1 MILDTSAII
10 AILVREPE
18 WDRLL
23 AALENSVSIACGA
36 PTLAETGIVLGNRY
50 GFESAK
56 LHRFVQEF
64 GVQTVPFGGEH
75 WTQAVRAYERYG
87 KGRHKANLNF
97 GDCLSYSVAK
107 LSRLPLLFV
116 GNDFAETDLE
126 LVSY

>member
-10 AILVREPE
+10 AILIREPE

-23 AALENSVSIACGA
+23 AALEGANSIACGA
-36 PTLAETGIVLGNRY
+36 PTLAEAGIVLGNRF

-75 WTQAVRAYERYG
+75 WAQAVRAYRRYG

-97 GDCLSYSVAK
+97 GDCLAYSVAK

-126 LVSY
+126 TVGY

>member
-1 MILDTSAII
+1 VVAGS
-10 AILVREPE
+10 RS
-18 WDRLL
+18 R
-23 AALENSVSIACGA
+23 
-36 PTLAETGIVLGNRY
+36 RK

-75 WTQAVRAYERYG
+75 WAQAVRAYRRYG
-87 KGRHKANLNF
+87 KGRHKASLDF
-97 GDCLSYSVAK
+97 GDCLAYSVAK

-126 LVSY
+126 TVGY

>member
-1 MILDTSAII
+1 MILDSSAII

-23 AALENSVSIACGA
+23 NALEGAATIGCGA

-64 GVQTVPFGGEH
+64 AVETVTFGGDH
-75 WTQAVRAYERYG
+75 WSQAVRAYERYG
-87 KGRHKANLNF
+87 KGRHKAGLNF
-97 GDCLSYSVAK
+97 GDCLAYSVAK

-116 GNDFAETDLE
+116 GSDFAETDLE
-126 LVSY
+126 FVSY